1 MHSHLVPGI
10 DDGSQD
16 ITTSVS
22 LVRGLRDLG
31 FKKLITTP
39 HILWEVYPNTPDL
52 ITNGLEDVR
61 AAVHEAGIEV
71 ELHGAAEYFIDEHF
85 EEQLRNKIPL
95 LTLSDD
101 MVLVEFSMV
110 TAPMDLQQV
119 IFDMQLQNYQPVLA
133 HPERYIYLTR
143 KKEFFDELKSAGCYF
158 QLNLLSLTGHYGT
171 SVQEL
176 ADYLLKKEYYDF
188 AGTDLHHQKHLAALQ
203 KLPSASLNRLRDS
216 GNLKNHL
223 L

>member
-1 MHSHLVPGI
+1 MIFWRKKNTAVVDLEWLGTDMHSHLVPGI

-133 HPERYIYLTR
+133 HP
-143 KKEFFDELKSAGCYF
+143 
-158 QLNLLSLTGHYGT
+158 
-171 SVQEL
+171 
-176 ADYLLKKEYYDF
+176 
-188 AGTDLHHQKHLAALQ
+188 
-203 KLPSASLNRLRDS
+203 
-216 GNLKNHL
+216 
-223 L
+223 